1 MTGFVSV
8 GRTNDQNID
17 GLLTGARWEAT
28 ALTYSFPSDGS
39 FYEKSYGSG
48 EPHSNFGSLNAAQV
62 SAARSAFGM
71 IAAATGL
78 SFAEAVETTTSHATL
93 RLAVSDEPA
102 SAWTY
107 MPGGSQEG
115 GDTWF

>member
-28 ALTYSFPSDGS
+28 ALTYSFPADGS
-39 FYEKSYGSG
+39 IYEKSYGSG
-48 EPHSNFGSLNAAQV
+48 EPHSNFGSLNAVQV
-62 SAARSAFGM
+62 AAARSAFGM

-78 SFAEAVETTTSHATL
+78 SFVETVETTSHAAL
-93 RLAVSDEPA
+93 RIAMSDVPA

-107 MPGGSQEG
+107 TPGGSQEG
-115 GDTWF
+115 GDT